1 MFNPLQE
8 SRKSQ
13 VGSKEIVTDSYAI
26 IPFHFMRKTTTVA
39 RVADVL
45 VYVNGCSTFT
55 QYDVDDVCKQ
65 WEVPE
70 DVKDKAVK
78 IANSLTRN
86 IDFDDLVAV
95 IKEAPTILSFYP
107 EDTEFTF
114 EQLIQLYN
122 SNSGTLSSF
131 TKAPSVLAEKIIH
144 RWRGRKTRFRSLRIH
159 QHILVDN
166 IHNAPSA
173 FDPEEYTEEQLLRI
187 TAKHPEIWTD
197 IGFNQIN
204 WVNHIAWVNKNKR
217 FLVLAVSIMPELVFS
232 LKHRYKFSNY
242 LKKVALKSD
251 PTILFKLEPK
261 HSFQMIALKANPQL
275 IKFDTRLTNSTVFF
289 PYEFDPRVIDYACR
303 NYSTEYTEE
312 MLNSLKALLP
322 K

>member
-131 TKAPSVLAEKIIH
+131 TKVPSVLAEKIIH

-187 TAKHPEIWTD
+187 TANNPEIWAD
-197 IGFNQIN
+197 IDFRHVE
-204 WVNHIAWVNKNKR
+204 WVKRNKR
-217 FLVLAVSIMPELVFS
+217 FLVLAVTLMPELVFS
-232 LKHRYKFSNY
+232 LKHHYKFSNY
-242 LKKVALKSD
+242 LKKVAIKSD
-251 PTILFKLEPK
+251 PIIALRLEPK
-261 HSFQMIALKANPQL
+261 YSFQMLALKADPQL
-275 IKFDTRLTNSTVFF
+275 IKFDARLINSRLYT
-289 PYEFDPRVIDYACR
+289 PYKFNSKVIDYACR
-303 NYSTEYTEE
+303 NYSTAYNEG
-312 MLNSLKALLP
+312 MINSLKALLP